1 MKRTQHAVSLV
12 KLADVID
19 FCQRPETKEE
29 KPIPTMPSHPHLMSF
44 LNNTKNKATDAD
56 K

>member
-1 MKRTQHAVSLV
+1 MKMKRSQHAVSLV

-29 KPIPTMPSHPHLMSF
+29 KPMPSHPHLMSF
-44 LNNTKNKATDAD
+44 LNNTKNKAPDVD
-56 K
+56 E